1 MKKLDMIWA
10 MLKIYLNNPNY
21 FVKQN
26 DVLSE
31 VCMEGEKDVNRICHS
46 LGIIPQRGLTFGQL
60 LTKIGINV

>member
-1 MKKLDMIWA
+1 MKKLDMIWT

-26 DVLSE
+26 DVLSKI
-31 VCMEGEKDVNRICHS
+31 CMEGERDVNRICHS
-46 LGIIPQRGLTFGQL
+46 LGIIPQRGLTLGQL

>member
-1 MKKLDMIWA
+1 MIWA

-31 VCMEGEKDVNRICHS
+31 ICMEGERDVNRICHS
-46 LGIIPQRGLTFGQL
+46 LGVLFLKEELTFGQL

>member
-1 MKKLDMIWA
+1 MIWA

-31 VCMEGEKDVNRICHS
+31 ICMEGEKDVNRICHS
-46 LGIIPQRGLTFGQL
+46 LGIIPQRGLTFG
-60 LTKIGINV
+60 TITN

>member
-31 VCMEGEKDVNRICHS
+31 IYMEGEKDVNRISAIHS
-46 LGIIPQRGLTFGQL
+46 ESFL
-60 LTKIGINV
+60 KED